1 MEPTSVGRGL
11 LMCAES
17 TNIGR
22 SNPTMS
28 VETLVEKNFSERSCG
43 VRRHG
48 EDAIDAV
55 RVTSD
60 ASLNRTPR
68 LFFVYSHFHF

>member
-1 MEPTSVGRGL
+1 MMHMEPTSVGRGL

-28 VETLVEKNFSERSCG
+28 VETLVEKKFQ
-43 VRRHG
+43 
-48 EDAIDAV
+48 
-55 RVTSD
+55 
-60 ASLNRTPR
+60 
-68 LFFVYSHFHF
+68 